1 MSREPHKFDS
11 RLPSFGCVACNAE
24 GTSVNHA
31 EGLMSNPVEALIVKW
46 RLFASDLRDTTGY
59 NKNYLCQRQV
69 ACLHQCAD
77 ELAST
82 LASLRPSPEVELQTL
97 RDTVRRLN
105 RRCQLAEAAANLK
118 VEEWDKRSKGAGR
131 AYVFQ
136 LGKDEGRE
144 EALASLRGAAET
156 LEIVCLCGDI
166 FSSHQAM
173 WDHLSMVHD
182 CEAGRGA
189 AEKPHAIT
197 RLKRDT
203 WFDLNAPTDRTWPQG
218 TRELCERAY
227 QDGLAGRGAAE
238 PEQPHPH
245 VCHDRNPPFPGPCPA
260 CESERG
266 EAAPVPA
273 PPEKA
278 ENQTPA
284 DRASERNLA

>member
-1 MSREPHKFDS
+1 
-11 RLPSFGCVACNAE
+11 
-24 GTSVNHA
+24 
-31 EGLMSNPVEALIVKW
+31 MSNPVEALIATW
-46 RLFASDLRDTTGY
+46 RKEAAQWRHGIGDNARTQLLESHA
-59 NKNYLCQRQV
+59 
-69 ACLHQCAD
+69 A
-77 ELAST
+77 ELASA
-82 LASLRPSPEVELQTL
+82 LASLRPSLDHVIPIADANTAHYVFSASPEVETLIAEMEQCL
-97 RDTVRRLN
+97 RDGRPSVNADRVRT
-105 RRCQLAEAAANLK
+105 
-118 VEEWDKRSKGAGR
+118 W
-131 AYVFQ
+131 
-136 LGKDEGRE
+136 
-144 EALASLRGAAET
+144 LASL
-156 LEIVCLCGDI
+156 
-166 FSSHQAM
+166 
-173 WDHLSMVHD
+173 
-182 CEAGRGA
+182 RGA

>member
-1 MSREPHKFDS
+1 MVRAGVCDIAQPLCGPQIGAGASTGRRYS
-11 RLPSFGCVACNAE
+11 IRRSG
-24 GTSVNHA
+24 A
-31 EGLMSNPVEALIVKW
+31 EGLRQPTI
-46 RLFASDLRDTTGY
+46 
-59 NKNYLCQRQV
+59 QRGLV
-69 ACLHQCAD
+69 LMAH
-77 ELAST
+77 
-82 LASLRPSPEVELQTL
+82 SPEVETLIAEMEQCL
-97 RDTVRRLN
+97 RDGRPSVNADRVRT
-105 RRCQLAEAAANLK
+105 
-118 VEEWDKRSKGAGR
+118 W
-131 AYVFQ
+131 
-136 LGKDEGRE
+136 
-144 EALASLRGAAET
+144 LASL
-156 LEIVCLCGDI
+156 
-166 FSSHQAM
+166 
-173 WDHLSMVHD
+173 
-182 CEAGRGA
+182 RGA